1 VVGQF
6 VAEHLTV
13 VAAGAVAGWVAAFA
27 VVIVVF
33 GAAPDVTVFAGVPAT
48 LLAVAAAA
56 AWWPARRVSR
66 VDPMLA
72 LRTE

>member
-1 VVGQF
+1 VAQF
-6 VAEHLTV
+6 VAEHLIV
-13 VAAGAVAGWVAAFA
+13 VAAGALAGWVAAFA
-27 VVIVVF
+27 IVIAAF
-33 GAAPDVTVFAGVPAT
+33 GATPDVAVFAGVPAT

-72 LRTE
+72 LRAE